1 MPEISNVSP
10 VGWFRLH
17 ARFVW
22 KSLGQGG
29 RRVSAYCRQ
38 TDARRLLSN
47 CLSVVFL
54 VCSSLMLMGINSCDQ
69 TIDTYLV
76 TMRQLS
82 QIFSLLIFRVRE
94 QRGQRIPRQPGIR
107 A

>member
-1 MPEISNVSP
+1 MLEISNVSP

-17 ARFVW
+17 ARLVG
-22 KSLGQGG
+22 KRLGQGG
-29 RRVSAYCRQ
+29 CRVSAYCRQ

-69 TIDTYLV
+69 TYRSITRLN
-76 TMRQLS
+76 TMNIVS
-82 QIFSLLIFRVRE
+82 SIFPSS
-94 QRGQRIPRQPGIR
+94 
-107 A
+107 